1 MSLELESYS
10 YKELKSIY
18 EEISSN
24 SDGKVA
30 KTKNTKKTK
39 KDIIDDIK
47 YKMKLYESY
56 KKEKIDKYVSIEKL
70 GAKGKDGLVYLVESK
85 DSNLKYAMKT
95 FRSNKS
101 SKSIREEARLQ
112 KIAAKAGI
120 SPTII
125 EYDTVFNYI
134 VMEKL
139 DHNLLDI
146 MKAQNKELTKTQQN
160 QLIKIFKKLDE
171 ILIFHSDPNP
181 LNFMMKKNKMYIIDF
196 GFAKEIDDKVI
207 KKYGSTPNLSLMTL
221 GFILKLKGLGC
232 PITSYQYML
241 PYLKQDDIEKFGLNR
256 I

>member
-1 MSLELESYS
+1 MNLELEKYS

-24 SDGKVA
+24 SDGKVE
-30 KTKNTKKTK
+30 KTKKTK
-39 KDIIDDIK
+39 KDIIDDIR

-70 GAKGKDGLVYLVESK
+70 GAKGKDGLVYLVESL

-101 SKSIREEARLQ
+101 SKSIKEEARLQ

-146 MKAQNKELTKTQQN
+146 MKAQNKDLTKTQQN

-241 PYLKQDDIEKFGLNR
+241 PYLKQDDIEKFGLN
-256 I
+256 